1 MVAPCAERTLT
12 CMPSA
17 LAVDNLTIMGGK
29 GSGKQS
35 KAAKAKSAATALVR
49 TLYSCTGCAC
59 QPPAVA
65 AWTMEWPADDG

>member
-1 MVAPCAERTLT
+1 
-12 CMPSA
+12 MPRA
-17 LAVDNLTIMGGK
+17 LAVDNLTIMGSK

-59 QPPAVA
+59 QASRGGSVDHGGPPMSEVVNKVNG
-65 AWTMEWPADDG
+65 PC